1 MDEERFT
8 VFFEDPFW
16 VGVFERVEDGRLSV
30 CKVMF
35 GAQPK
40 DTEIYAFICGQ
51 YRHLTFSTAVDADDR
66 TVPVSPKRLKKKAKR
81 DMERQ
86 GIGTKAQQALQAQR
100 DTQKA
105 VGREHSKAKKAA
117 EEARQFAI
125 RQQKRKEKHRG
136 H

>member
-66 TVPVSPKRLKKKAKR
+66 TVPVCPKRLKKKAKR

-86 GIGTKAQQALQAQR
+86 GVLKTLAAAVIVTVFIVLAGMALGVAWL
-100 DTQKA
+100 
-105 VGREHSKAKKAA
+105 
-117 EEARQFAI
+117 
-125 RQQKRKEKHRG
+125 
-136 H
+136 